1 MHRVRV
7 FVVGL
12 YDGAR
17 GGLTMENKKLWDTE
31 PEWTRKIT
39 AEWIAQQ
46 RAICDAATPGPWAV
60 SVANEYPYDDIG
72 SGLTGEHVALCGSK
86 NENTQFI
93 ITARTVLPAA
103 LDALE
108 ASMQRE
114 ADQEKR
120 HMRWNELMSTALV
133 TAEKRAKEKD
143 NIIVRLTAERDAL
156 FAYLDTEERLA
167 FKKHQTEKTVSTYDK
182 WVQTVHLFVGV
193 ANVVPRDPCAENAPE
208 GRS

>member
-1 MHRVRV
+1 M
-7 FVVGL
+7 
-12 YDGAR
+12 D
-17 GGLTMENKKLWDTE
+17 NKQTD
-31 PEWTRKIT
+31 
-39 AEWIAQQ
+39 EWIAQQ
-46 RAICDAATPGPWAV
+46 REICDVRIAKMLGKFEHNA
-60 SVANEYPYDDIG
+60 YDYNIDGRVLGVNISEFKG
-72 SGLTGEHVALCGSK
+72 YMLLAGLCSE
-86 NENTQFI
+86 
-93 ITARTVLPAA
+93 VLPAA